1 MKQLLL
7 ICALEYGIEK
17 IKRRFRTEW
26 DTSPFFCADDVNLL
40 DKNVNI
46 VKKNTEALLVA
57 SKDGGLEV
65 NREKT

>member
-1 MKQLLL
+1 
-7 ICALEYGIEK
+7 
-17 IKRRFRTEW
+17 
-26 DTSPFFCADDVNLL
+26 L